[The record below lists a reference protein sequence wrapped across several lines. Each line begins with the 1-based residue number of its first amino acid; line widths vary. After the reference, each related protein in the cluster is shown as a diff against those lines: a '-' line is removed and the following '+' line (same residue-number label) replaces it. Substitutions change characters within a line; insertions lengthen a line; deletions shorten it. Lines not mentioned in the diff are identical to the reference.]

1 MDASPALKSR
11 RTSSWS
17 NHRFFPTA
25 STESR
30 FQDRWLLKHG
40 DYFKTYL
47 LERKTI
53 QRKRFSLQ
61 EHKKPSTAL
70 TTLLYFV
77 LYRPSSFSLLG
88 SQGGW
93 SLLQS
98 NTDHHSHL
106 QPIKPTCASLVCGRG
121 FKYPTLGLSL
131 ESQ

>member
-11 RTSSWS
+11 GTSSWS

-61 EHKKPSTAL
+61 EHKKTFNCFNNTSLFCFIPSFQ
-70 TTLLYFV
+70 LLIIRV
-77 LYRPSSFSLLG
+77 A
-88 SQGGW
+88 GGVE
-93 SLLQS
+93 
-98 NTDHHSHL
+98 
-106 QPIKPTCASLVCGRG
+106 PITV
-121 FKYPTLGLSL
+121 
-131 ESQ
+131 

>member
-11 RTSSWS
+11 GTSSWS

-77 LYRPSSFSLLG
+77 LYRPSSFSLSG
-88 SQGGW
+88 SRGGGAYHSLTQTIIHTYSQLNQHARLW
-93 SLLQS
+93 SVGGAS
-98 NTDHHSHL
+98 NTPL
-106 QPIKPTCASLVCGRG
+106 WA
-121 FKYPTLGLSL
+121 
-131 ESQ
+131 